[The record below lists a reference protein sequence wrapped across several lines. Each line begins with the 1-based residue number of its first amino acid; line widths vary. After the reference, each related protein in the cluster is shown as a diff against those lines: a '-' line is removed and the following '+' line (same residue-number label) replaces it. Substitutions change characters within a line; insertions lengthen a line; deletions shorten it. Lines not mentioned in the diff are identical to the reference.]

1 MMRVRLL
8 PVLVFGLVSLLSLK
22 LLQMALNAPPQSSFQ
37 PREANGSSFSRTIT
51 IAREGNPDDQ
61 IITGAISKKK
71 EDPAKTDEA
80 AKKDG
85 ERLAINGKAL
95 TEDQAA
101 VEKAKADLKAKAEP
115 EGTRIIV
122 PQNPGSQ
129 VAQAGPSAEE
139 RALLEKLRNRR
150 DEIDTKDRDLEMR
163 DNLLRM
169 SERKLDER
177 IGELRT
183 LETQLGQS
191 QTKNDAKTRYK
202 PLVVMYES
210 MKPKEAARVFDRLD
224 TRILM
229 DMVAHMNPRKVSEIL
244 AVMEPSAAEKLTIA
258 LARQAQLGDAQ
269 LAETAQAP
277 STELER
283 LPTPN
288 APRR

>member
-1 MMRVRLL
+1 MTRVRLL

-22 LLQMALNAPPQSSFQ
+22 LLQMALNAPPQSSF
-37 PREANGSSFSRTIT
+37 PAREANGSAFSRTIT
-51 IAREGNPDDQ
+51 IAREGNPDEQ
-61 IITGAISKKK
+61 IITGSIGQKK
-71 EDPAKTDEA
+71 DEA

-85 ERLAINGKAL
+85 EKLAINGKVL

-101 VEKAKADLKAKAEP
+101 VERAKADLKAKAEP
-115 EGTRIIV
+115 EGTRIVV

-129 VAQAGPSAEE
+129 VAQTGASAEE

-150 DEIDTKDRDLEMR
+150 DEIETKDRDLEMR

-183 LETQLGQS
+183 LENQLGQS

-229 DMVAHMNPRKVSEIL
+229 DLVAHMNPRKVSEIL
-244 AVMEPSAAEKLTIA
+244 AVMEPAAAEKLTIA

>member
-1 MMRVRLL
+1 MTRVRLL

-22 LLQMALNAPPQSSFQ
+22 LLQMALNAPPQSSF
-37 PREANGSSFSRTIT
+37 PAREANGSTFSRTIT
-51 IAREGNPDDQ
+51 IAREGNPDDA
-61 IITGAISKKK
+61 IITGSIGAKK
-71 EDPAKTDEA
+71 DEA

-85 ERLAINGKAL
+85 EKLAINGKAL

-101 VEKAKADLKAKAEP
+101 VERAKADLKAKAEP
-115 EGTRIIV
+115 EGTRIVV

-129 VAQAGPSAEE
+129 VAQTGPSAEE

-183 LETQLGQS
+183 LENQLGQNQS
-191 QTKNDAKTRYK
+191 KNDAKTRYK

-229 DMVAHMNPRKVSEIL
+229 DLVAHMNPRKVSEIL